1 MAKKKLTYEEA
12 YMELEKI
19 VESLENN
26 DFTLDE
32 SVKIFKRGMELS
44 TYCSEMLEKKEGE
57 VKVLI
62 DGEEEDFKIGE

>member
-26 DFTLDE
+26 DFSLDE

-44 TYCSEMLEKKEGE
+44 KYCSEMLEKKEGE
-57 VKVLI
+57 IKVLI
-62 DGEEEDFKIGE
+62 NREEEDFEIGE